1 MYSLSSVYFEGNV
14 NIKKNTKK
22 IVINHFEKILRDCG
36 GMIEFEDFLKN
47 GKINIITEYLISKN
61 AKISHKIYKKIDLSK
76 DEKILRE
83 SIRKSYKSLINWG
96 E

>member
-1 MYSLSSVYFEGNV
+1 M
-14 NIKKNTKK
+14 
-22 IVINHFEKILRDCG
+22 RDCG

-76 DEKILRE
+76 DEKIL
-83 SIRKSYKSLINWG
+83 KVYQKKL
-96 E
+96 